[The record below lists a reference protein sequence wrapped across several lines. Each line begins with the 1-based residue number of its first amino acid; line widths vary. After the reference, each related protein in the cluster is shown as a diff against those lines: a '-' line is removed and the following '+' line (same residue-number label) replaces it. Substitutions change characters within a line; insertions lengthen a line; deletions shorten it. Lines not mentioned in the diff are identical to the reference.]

1 MEFVKRI
8 IAANPRLR
16 KLLGVFLVI
25 LGLIIHLIPFVPASW
40 IIFIGLE
47 LLGVRLLLQNK
58 AKARWHKFKSFFINL
73 FS

>member
-1 MEFVKRI
+1 MEFVKKI
-8 IAANPRLR
+8 IAENPRLK

-25 LGLIIHLIPFVPASW
+25 LGLMIHLIPFVPASW
-40 IIFIGLE
+40 IIVIGLE

-58 AKARWHKFKSFFINL
+58 AKAKWHKFKSSFKNL